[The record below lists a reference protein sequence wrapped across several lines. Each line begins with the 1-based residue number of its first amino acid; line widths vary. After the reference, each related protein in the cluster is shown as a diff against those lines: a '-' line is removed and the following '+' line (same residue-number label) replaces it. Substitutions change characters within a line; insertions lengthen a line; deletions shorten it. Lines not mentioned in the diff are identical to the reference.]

1 MGGVI
6 FFPLLQVSFIITH
19 AFSDM
24 EKTFLTS
31 NTLLLLT
38 MSKHLVFTSFPPP
51 NCFAVRNSFPPPIT
65 SSPSF
70 PRRLWLGKPALLWSV
85 PAPLPALMPPAPAE
99 LGTRPPE
106 TLGPPPRLWHSGNVA
121 MAPAKKGLETAGS
134 SDGAGRKLGSRQHR
148 AAGSRL
154 QDRQGRW
161 GNVQGAAGHKAI
173 DTNRGA
179 AGRMG
184 TRLDIGE
191 PQLTCTREDTARES
205 SRNPSTCRVRER

>member
-1 MGGVI
+1 MLWPCSHLGWVSGDVLGGVI

-85 PAPLPALMPPAPAE
+85 PVPLPALMPPAPAE

-106 TLGPPPRLWHSGNVA
+106 TLGPPPPLAQWKCRYGPS
-121 MAPAKKGLETAGS
+121 KKGFGNCRQQRWS
-134 SDGAGRKLGSRQHR
+134 RQGAGKQAAQGCRQPS
-148 AAGSRL
+148 AG
-154 QDRQGRW
+154 Q
-161 GNVQGAAGHKAI
+161 AGEV
-173 DTNRGA
+173 G
-179 AGRMG
+179 
-184 TRLDIGE
+184 
-191 PQLTCTREDTARES
+191 
-205 SRNPSTCRVRER
+205 